1 VDWGLALRWLAGADA
16 AGCGTAT
23 FTANGF
29 FNSKKKAPHPIMDI
43 ASVAYTWLAIVH
55 GNPYGEP
62 PWNDEVSRTSWLSA
76 KKSRVG
82 VAEVE
87 GFLEGVY
94 SLAGARSMSS
104 LETLY
109 NWCVEVSLDVR
120 LLAERRRVGPTF
132 TCSRLTWVFCV
143 CARVCAVVVHTRAVT
158 PSE

>member
-1 VDWGLALRWLAGADA
+1 VDWGLALRWLAGTDA
-16 AGCGTAT
+16 AGCGTAP

-82 VAEVE
+82 VAEVAE
-87 GFLEGVY
+87 FLDRVY
-94 SLAGARSMSS
+94 SRAGARSMSP
-104 LETLY
+104 LMTLY
-109 NWCVEVSLDVR
+109 DWCV
-120 LLAERRRVGPTF
+120 
-132 TCSRLTWVFCV
+132 
-143 CARVCAVVVHTRAVT
+143 
-158 PSE
+158 